1 MPDGNQGAFA
11 SRPAAPFPQAFNIP
25 GATNPAGGLNRFIA
39 LAMTLTVSSVGLA
52 VIVLLLQAYMPAGSK
67 PSDLIGSLHGGI
79 ENTEMTVKRD
89 TATEYERQMTIART
103 APTINL
109 QMEAE
114 VSRQQQEA
122 IARSLATREAAA
134 QIADAACLGAPL
146 ATMLMGDTREAR
158 ELKATMQAGCAE
170 AARIRAEITQIQAE
184 AARNGSALM
193 QRYRPN

>member
-11 SRPAAPFPQAFNIP
+11 SRPAAPFPQAFHIP